1 MSCVFIVVPLVMVAG
16 GWPIFCAAAV
26 TAAAGLGYRRVSG
39 VRAAVAETTEVEV
52 QMEQSRI
59 VAETLRE
66 DEKIVL
72 ERDGVQVEFGKDA
85 RGRFSVHVRG
95 RGIDK
100 KTLRQAGEELI
111 GRVRQQ
117 YAYQRLMTELE
128 KRGYELKSEQSLE
141 DKRIRI
147 RLERLAW

>member
-1 MSCVFIVVPLVMVAG
+1 MSCVFIVTPLVMVAG

-26 TAAAGLGYRRVSG
+26 TAAATLGYRKISG
-39 VRAAVAETTEVEV
+39 GVHAAVPETTEVEV

-59 VAETLRE
+59 VADTLQE

-72 ERDGVQVEFGKDA
+72 ERGGVQVEFGKDA

-95 RGIDK
+95 QGIDR
-100 KTLRQAGEELI
+100 KTLQQAGEELI

-147 RLERLAW
+147 RLERLA